1 MWRLKI
7 AEWGGDPW
15 LRTTNGHVGRQVWE
29 FDAAAEPDPAVDAA
43 RRAFVERR
51 HDLKHS
57 ADLLMRL
64 QVRNR
69 WPATTSNA
77 CDPRRPSLG
86 PPPRSRGCGWA
97 CMSPSRSANRAS
109 GVVAW
114 SGSAAR
120 STRKGGG
127 DGVTDVLLL
136 LGRFS
141 WGRRDG
147 TYPSTSA
154 SFQCGADETKLVFLG
169 FSMILMRGV

>member
-7 AEWGGDPW
+7 ADGGRDPW
-15 LRTTNGHVGRQVWE
+15 LRTNNGHVGRQVWE

-77 CDPRRPSLG
+77 CDPRQPSLG
-86 PPPRSRGCGWA
+86 PPPRSRGCGWLPRPRA
-97 CMSPSRSANRAS
+97 CRRLDPSTGGQSGERCR
-109 GVVAW
+109 GVV
-114 SGSAAR
+114 G
-120 STRKGGG
+120 
-127 DGVTDVLLL
+127 L
-136 LGRFS
+136 
-141 WGRRDG
+141 RRAFD
-147 TYPSTSA
+147 
-154 SFQCGADETKLVFLG
+154 
-169 FSMILMRGV
+169 